1 MYFGKEYVVARVVGE
16 NHFTYFLLK
25 IERISYANT
34 EFTHKMLSNA
44 QFYTSSTVYVCKIWD
59 RVRTVYMFFI

>member
-44 QFYTSSTVYVCKIWD
+44 QFYTSSTVYVCKI
-59 RVRTVYMFFI
+59 